1 MDRRSIRLP
10 GYDYAQNGVY
20 FVTMVTQ
27 GRKPLFGDVV
37 DGEMVLNDVGRMVEK
52 VWLEIPGHFSGVDV
66 DTFIIMPNHVHGII
80 EIEREDRISG
90 VGARHAV

>member
-37 DGEMVLNDVGRMVEK
+37 DGEMVLNDVDTVLK
-52 VWLEIPGHFSGVDV
+52 VKRQ
-66 DTFIIMPNHVHGII
+66 N
-80 EIEREDRISG
+80 
-90 VGARHAV
+90 